1 MKIQGNKIM
10 PDEGYTLTNGT
21 VYSKLVYL
29 GIHDSADNW
38 NEILGGDVSE
48 KSLEPDNGYT
58 EEIA

>member
-1 MKIQGNKIM
+1 M